1 MLLNPKQN
9 RYCNSSGYF
18 YTVPGKTMRKVLG
31 KEFEEEPFFKRVFLN
46 MPHKTAIPVSRLK
59 LPVSDLGSEQ
69 SYAAFS
75 ALLHH
80 FVCPDRGLYLSDVS
94 LVEQEH
100 TKS

>member
-46 MPHKTAIPVSRLK
+46 MPHKAAILASLLFGGIIFIYSTPA
-59 LPVSDLGSEQ
+59 DLIEL
-69 SYAAFS
+69 S
-75 ALLHH
+75 AGDM
-80 FVCPDRGLYLSDVS
+80 F
-94 LVEQEH
+94 
-100 TKS
+100 T